1 MGLFCIMKEADMW
14 ESGNKIKWKE
24 KAFSIIQTIPLH
36 IKVTGKMISFTDLVL
51 YIMKKRRS

>member
-1 MGLFCIMKEADMW
+1 MW